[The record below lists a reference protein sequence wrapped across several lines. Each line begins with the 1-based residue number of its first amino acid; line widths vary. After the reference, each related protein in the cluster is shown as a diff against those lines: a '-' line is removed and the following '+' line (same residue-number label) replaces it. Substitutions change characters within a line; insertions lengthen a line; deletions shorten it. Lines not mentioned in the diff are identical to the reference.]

1 MCKFHLPLHMDASS
15 KSERLMLQ
23 ANRLLLADSSLLQ
36 SVLGMAVCFRPRAIA
51 ILFDGLGPLRGM
63 EASHE

>member
-1 MCKFHLPLHMDASS
+1 VEALVGSCRRQH
-15 KSERLMLQ
+15 
-23 ANRLLLADSSLLQ
+23 LADSSLLQ